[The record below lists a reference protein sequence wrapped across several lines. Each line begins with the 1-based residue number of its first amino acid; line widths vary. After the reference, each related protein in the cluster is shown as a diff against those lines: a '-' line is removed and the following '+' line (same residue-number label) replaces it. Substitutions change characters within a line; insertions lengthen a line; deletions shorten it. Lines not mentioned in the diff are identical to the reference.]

1 MFERVIS
8 HLQSEVRAR
17 NNIANDTT
25 GVVTQTTKD
34 QAASDAKEFQE
45 AINVLEEKGWSLS

>member
-8 HLQSEVRAR
+8 HLQSEVRTR

-25 GVVTQTTKD
+25 GVVTQTSKD
-34 QAASDAKEFQE
+34 QYTSDAKEFQE
-45 AINVLEEKGWSLS
+45 AIEILKAKNETDA